1 MNGRVRSIDKPAL
14 AAGTIRLASGI
25 SFLVDPVRANPEPL
39 FRFLKGIRRKIEY
52 RYPAEA
58 LLKQAINKP

>member
-1 MNGRVRSIDKPAL
+1 MKGRTIMPQVVGARRLPGGNVRNDPIDP
-14 AAGTIRLASGI
+14 IRA
-25 SFLVDPVRANPEPL
+25 DPEPL
-39 FRFLKGIRRKIEY
+39 FRFLEGIRRKIEY